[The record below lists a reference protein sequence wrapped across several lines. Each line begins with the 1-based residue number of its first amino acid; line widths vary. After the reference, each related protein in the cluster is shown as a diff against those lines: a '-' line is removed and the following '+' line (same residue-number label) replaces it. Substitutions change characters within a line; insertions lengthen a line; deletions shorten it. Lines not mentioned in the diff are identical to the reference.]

1 VSSEP
6 QNKQK
11 PENNVKD
18 SFFQRII
25 SAFTGKSDPEREKR
39 KLLKQIEKTLKKQR
53 VKFYN
58 PRPNTVHP
66 RLAQFFYEFYRV
78 LGPAQNILTK
88 AETSKSLQMLIIE
101 TSLTDDQVSIQEQL
115 SEEAIR
121 KRLANSADQKIVF
134 EQIRTDIKNFFSDF
148 DINRVN
154 EIDSRYN
161 NTLLL
166 LDLIHFDYY
175 FLLKKFDSAIPE
187 NDYLYKPHFEEI
199 DAEYIADDLKDFLE
213 IIPSFNASTD
223 WNSIITML
231 NQYRGIEIISEKGW
245 KKILT
250 AIRQIQRTGIIT
262 MLVQLITKDPF
273 YKPSPK
279 VYRTKVVESYLEK
292 LKTQTEITI
301 QRIIQEK
308 RTSKIGDLTNY
319 LFGTASVVRLKNYS
333 DKANIAFTKL
343 LLGGFSYISP
353 LNYLKAFL
361 LDYVKKD
368 IRELIDLLLIK
379 GKWASNL
386 LSQQLSESYHQL
398 LKISDE
404 INEFDASLDEEEI
417 LGRKLKSVLVK
428 TKRDKKAIG
437 ELRNLLK
444 EINDMAKGMLNRS
457 ASNLITLGKALKTV
471 LDDYQ
476 KPHAELIINWKEIGT
491 YSDKDIKVFI
501 VNIYKKI
508 YTFLQLLKLT

>member
-187 NDYLYKPHFEEI
+187 NDYLYNLT
-199 DAEYIADDLKDFLE
+199 LK
-213 IIPSFNASTD
+213 
-223 WNSIITML
+223 
-231 NQYRGIEIISEKGW
+231 R
-245 KKILT
+245 
-250 AIRQIQRTGIIT
+250 
-262 MLVQLITKDPF
+262 
-273 YKPSPK
+273 
-279 VYRTKVVESYLEK
+279 
-292 LKTQTEITI
+292 
-301 QRIIQEK
+301 
-308 RTSKIGDLTNY
+308 
-319 LFGTASVVRLKNYS
+319 
-333 DKANIAFTKL
+333 
-343 LLGGFSYISP
+343 
-353 LNYLKAFL
+353 
-361 LDYVKKD
+361 
-368 IRELIDLLLIK
+368 
-379 GKWASNL
+379 
-386 LSQQLSESYHQL
+386 
-398 LKISDE
+398 
-404 INEFDASLDEEEI
+404 
-417 LGRKLKSVLVK
+417 
-428 TKRDKKAIG
+428 
-437 ELRNLLK
+437 
-444 EINDMAKGMLNRS
+444 
-457 ASNLITLGKALKTV
+457 
-471 LDDYQ
+471 
-476 KPHAELIINWKEIGT
+476 
-491 YSDKDIKVFI
+491 
-501 VNIYKKI
+501 
-508 YTFLQLLKLT
+508 